1 MAFRRLI
8 DGLQFAR
15 SESQVQGT
23 LAGEQLPRLMEL
35 GCRVR
40 SVHFTLAGGTGS
52 KGRPSL
58 RLQASAQVQLVC
70 QRCLEPFAASL
81 SVDNELELSTSA
93 LEIAQADD
101 DVDRVLATPAMN
113 VAELIEDELIL
124 GLPQVPKHER
134 CAAAGSDDTRPRS
147 SPFEALSRLK
157 QGR

>member
-1 MAFRRLI
+1 MAFPRLI

-15 SESQVQGT
+15 SASQVQGT
-23 LAGEQLPRLMEL
+23 LAGGQLPRLVEL
-35 GCRVR
+35 GCHVR
-40 SVHFTLAGGTGS
+40 TVHFTIAGGTGS

-70 QRCLEPFAASL
+70 QRCLGPFAASL
-81 SVDNELELSTSA
+81 SVDTELELSSSA

-101 DVDRVLATPAMN
+101 DVDRVLATPAMD
-113 VAELIEDELIL
+113 VAGLVEDELIL
-124 GLPQVPKHER
+124 GLPQAPKHEH
-134 CAAAGSDDTRPRS
+134 CAAAGSGETRPRS